1 MAAGSNEIKD
11 ALREAG
17 AMRPLIRLLKGPHSA
32 AAELAAVALR
42 NMSLGHKTNREL
54 LMVCACLNSVGALPT
69 VSVIILPQH

>member
-1 MAAGSNEIKD
+1 MLFSLQIIEFAAAALGNMAAGSNEIKD

-54 LMVCACLNSVGALPT
+54 LMVCT
-69 VSVIILPQH
+69 